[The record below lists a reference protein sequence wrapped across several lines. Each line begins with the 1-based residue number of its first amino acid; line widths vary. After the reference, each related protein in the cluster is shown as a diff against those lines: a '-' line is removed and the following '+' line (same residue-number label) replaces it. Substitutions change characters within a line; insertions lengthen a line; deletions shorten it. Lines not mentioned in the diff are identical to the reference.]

1 MKARWTTEQFDQSEK
16 TKLEKR
22 LQKPNVKK
30 PVETA
35 NRITANIIRLINL
48 QSGCVA
54 YRINN
59 VGVWDAAKQI
69 HRKGATE
76 KGIPDIIAIIRGQF
90 WGIEVKAG
98 RDKMSED
105 QLKRKFEILN
115 AGGLF
120 FEIRSTDEFVK
131 IFKGFV
137 KDFLNTKP

>member
-115 AGGLF
+115 AGGIF
-120 FEIRSTDEFVK
+120 FEIRSTDELSL
-131 IFKGFV
+131 IHI
-137 KDFLNTKP
+137 

>member
-16 TKLEKR
+16 TKLGKR
-22 LQKPNVKK
+22 LQKPAEKK

-48 QSGCVA
+48 QAGCVA

-105 QLKRKFEILN
+105 QLKRKFEILK

-131 IFKGFV
+131 IFEGFV

>member
-30 PVETA
+30 PAETA

-105 QLKRKFEILN
+105 QLKRKFEILK

-131 IFKGFV
+131 IFEGFV
-137 KDFLNTKP
+137 KDFLNIKP

>member
-22 LQKPNVKK
+22 LQKPAEKK
-30 PVETA
+30 PAETA
-35 NRITANIIRLINL
+35 NRITANIIRVINL
-48 QSGCVA
+48 QAGCVA

-69 HRKGATE
+69 HRKGSTE
-76 KGIPDIIAIIRGQF
+76 KGIPDVIAVIRGQF

-105 QLKRKFEILN
+105 QLKRKFEILK

-131 IFKGFV
+131 IFEGFV
-137 KDFLNTKP
+137 KDFLNIKP

>member
-1 MKARWTTEQFDQSEK
+1 MKARWTTQQFDQSEK

-30 PVETA
+30 PAETA
-35 NRITANIIRLINL
+35 NRITANIIRVINL
-48 QSGCVA
+48 QVGCVA

-98 RDKMSED
+98 KDKMSED
-105 QLKRKFEILN
+105 QLKRKFEILK

>member
-1 MKARWTTEQFDQSEK
+1 MKARWTTQQFDQSEK

-30 PVETA
+30 PAETA
-35 NRITANIIRLINL
+35 NRITANIIRVINL
-48 QSGCVA
+48 QVGCVA

-76 KGIPDIIAIIRGQF
+76 KGIPDVIAVIRGQF

-105 QLKRKFEILN
+105 QLKRKFEILK

-131 IFKGFV
+131 IFEGFV

>member
-1 MKARWTTEQFDQSEK
+1 MKARWTTDQFDQSEK

-98 RDKMSED
+98 KDKMSED

-115 AGGLF
+115 AGGIF

-131 IFKGFV
+131 IFQGFV
-137 KDFLNTKP
+137 KDFLNIKP

>member
-22 LQKPNVKK
+22 LQKPAAKK

-98 RDKMSED
+98 KDKMSED

-131 IFKGFV
+131 IFQGFV